1 VKWLNSEAILAGA
14 FFWILAVM
22 TVPLPPVLVDLL
34 VSVSFTLAL
43 LVLLVAIYAERP
55 LDFSVFPSLLL
66 LVTLLRLGLNV
77 ASTRLIL
84 LRGSEG
90 PDAAGHVIRAFGEF
104 TVGGNFLVGFVV
116 FAIFL
121 VINFVVITKGAGRI
135 AEVAARFTLDA
146 LPGKQMAV
154 DADLGH
160 GVIDDQT
167 ARRRRSELQREAD
180 FYGAMDGASK
190 FVRGDAIAGLLI
202 LVANVLGGLGIGV
215 LQQGMPLAD
224 AAVTYTILTVG
235 DGLVSQIP
243 ALVVST
249 AAGVVVT
256 RAAGGAPLAAELR
269 EQFVLQPRPLGLAA
283 GMLGMLALAPG
294 LPFLP
299 FAALAGST
307 GALAWRVRGRPP
319 GLAPAAPEPAPAAA
333 PADPEAQVREALG
346 VDELELELGYQLVPL
361 ADPARGG
368 ELLGRIKALRK
379 QLAAELGF
387 VVPLIHVRDNVQ
399 LAPDQYAIQLRG
411 NPVASGTL
419 PAGRWLALAPA
430 GEPPPVPG
438 DPTRDPAF
446 GMPALWVRA
455 RDRERAV
462 AAGYAVVDPATAL
475 ATHLAEVIRSHAGDL
490 LTRRHV
496 RELLDRLAESAP
508 RVVDE
513 IVPGIVPV
521 ATLHRTLRQLLAE
534 RVSIR
539 DLETILETLAEHA
552 GRVQDADL
560 LTDLV
565 RQRLGRTIT
574 RPHLD
579 AQGVLRV
586 WTLAPGLDERLRGAV
601 QRTDQG
607 AFLSLDAPTLERLV
621 RGLERALGAGGRE
634 RPAVLLASP
643 ALRAPLRQIV
653 GRLDARAAV
662 ISHNELPPEL
672 RIVAEGVLELGDAD

>member
-1 VKWLNSEAILAGA
+1 MKWASSETLLAGA
-14 FFWILAVM
+14 LFWILAMMVM
-22 TVPLPPVLVDLL
+22 PLPPVVLDLL

-84 LRGSEG
+84 LHGADG
-90 PDAAGHVIRAFGEF
+90 PSAAGQVIHAFGEF
-104 TVGGNFLVGFVV
+104 TVGGNYVVGFVV
-116 FAIFL
+116 FTIFL

-167 ARRRRSELQREAD
+167 ARRRRADLQREAD

-202 LVANVLGGLGIGV
+202 LVVNVLGGLGIGV

-224 AAVTYTILTVG
+224 AAITYTILTVG

-256 RAAGGAPLAAELR
+256 RAAGGAPLATELR
-269 EQFVLQPRPLGLAA
+269 EQFVLQAQPLGLAA

-299 FAALAGST
+299 FAALAGGT
-307 GALAWRVRGRPP
+307 GALAWRVRGRAGARAPALP
-319 GLAPAAPEPAPAAA
+319 DEAPAATPV
-333 PADPEAQVREALG
+333 DPEARVREALG

-368 ELLGRIKALRK
+368 ELLGRIKALRQ
-379 QLAAELGF
+379 QLAGELGF
-387 VVPLIHVRDNVQ
+387 VVPLVHVRDNVQ
-399 LAPDQYAIQLRG
+399 LAPDQYGIRLRG
-411 NPVASGTL
+411 NSVASGVL
-419 PAGRWLALAPA
+419 PAGRWLALAPPGDA
-430 GEPPPVPG
+430 PPVPG
-438 DPTRDPAF
+438 DATRDPAF
-446 GMPALWVRA
+446 GLPALWVRA
-455 RDRERAV
+455 RDRERAA

-475 ATHLAEVIRSHAGDL
+475 ATHLAEVIRGHASDL
-490 LTRRHV
+490 LARRQV

-508 RVVDE
+508 KVVDE
-513 IVPGIVPV
+513 IVPAIVPV
-521 ATLHRTLRQLLAE
+521 AILHRTLRQLLAE

-539 DLETILETLAEHA
+539 DLETILEVLAEHT
-552 GRVQDADL
+552 GRVQDPDQ

-574 RPHLD
+574 HPHLD
-579 AQGVLRV
+579 PQGVLHV
-586 WTLAPGLDERLRGAV
+586 WTLAPALDERLRGAV

-621 RGLERALGAGGRE
+621 AGLERVLGGGGRE
-634 RPAVLLASP
+634 RGAVLLASP
-643 ALRAPLRQIV
+643 TLRAPLRQIV
-653 GRLDARAAV
+653 ARLDARAAV
-662 ISHNELPPEL
+662 ISHNELPLEL
-672 RIVAEGVLELGDAD
+672 RIVADGVVELADAD